1 MSEETTVPVW
11 QQSRDA
17 FQAAAGVKRPYI
29 AEISNMQ
36 YSGLSKRGKVAYDA
50 KRSEEWQASADCAND
65 YAAQCFAAYLAD
77 PSILEHSALARD
89 ARDAIR
95 LGRQRADEAIAKA
108 KLDATSAT
116 NAIAIDDV
124 KVGDRVFSILGGYGR
139 VTKKNRLSL
148 GLRLESG
155 FETKAPILAC
165 AWLHYREL
173 VLASAAGKNARDYAR
188 EVSA

>member
-1 MSEETTVPVW
+1 MIPVW
-11 QQSRDA
+11 QKSRDA
-17 FQAAAGVKRPYI
+17 FQASTGVKRPYI

-77 PSILEHSALARD
+77 PSILTHAALDRD

-95 LGRQRADEAIAKA
+95 FERLHADKVSAKA

-124 KVGDRVFSILGGYGR
+124 KEGDRVFWILGGSYGH

-148 GLRLESG
+148 VLRLERG
-155 FETKAPILAC
+155 IETKAALRAC
-165 AWLHYREL
+165 TWLHYNEL